1 MIRFNTGDT
10 NFNTIIKFWINNE
23 TMQKNIIIRVANDHN
38 MIK

>member
-23 TMQKNIIIRVANDHN
+23 TNKKKYNNKSCQWS
-38 MIK
+38 

>member
-10 NFNTIIKFWINNE
+10 NFNTIIKINNE